1 MDIPSLE
8 LPYMDIPRRQQRNY
22 RGICKQIRQ
31 EKNCQETKRGSHSMN
46 QMLLAFCLVLGGASY
61 WLYTENETL
70 KANNA
75 KLEGAIATQEEAIA
89 AMQKDFTLQTE
100 QLQSMTMKSQEIQ
113 RELMRYSN
121 FIKEYKLTAKILE
134 DPVEM
139 ERKINNGTKHA
150 FEDIEKL
157 SATVDDLDDGLQLQS
172 TIN

>member
-1 MDIPSLE
+1 
-8 LPYMDIPRRQQRNY
+8 
-22 RGICKQIRQ
+22 
-31 EKNCQETKRGSHSMN
+31 MN

-75 KLEGAIATQEEAIA
+75 KLEGAVATQEEAMA
-89 AMQKDFTLQTE
+89 TMQRDFTLQTE
-100 QLQSMTMKSQEIQ
+100 ALQAQTLRSQEIQ
-113 RELMRYSN
+113 RELNRYSD
-121 FIKEYKLTAKILE
+121 FIKNYKLTAKILE

-150 FEDIEKL
+150 FENIEKL

-172 TIN
+172 TGN

>member
-1 MDIPSLE
+1 
-8 LPYMDIPRRQQRNY
+8 
-22 RGICKQIRQ
+22 
-31 EKNCQETKRGSHSMN
+31 MN

-61 WLYTENETL
+61 WLYAENETL

-75 KLEGAIATQEEAIA
+75 KLEGAIAVQEEAMA
-89 AMQKDFTLQTE
+89 TMQKDFTLQTE
-100 QLQSMTMKSQEIQ
+100 QLQSMTVRSQEIQ

-150 FEDIEKL
+150 FEHIQKI

-172 TIN
+172 TNN

>member
-1 MDIPSLE
+1 
-8 LPYMDIPRRQQRNY
+8 
-22 RGICKQIRQ
+22 
-31 EKNCQETKRGSHSMN
+31 MN

-89 AMQKDFTLQTE
+89 TMQADFTLQTE
-100 QLQSMTMKSQEIQ
+100 ALQAQTLRSQEIQ
-113 RELMRYSN
+113 RELNRYSD
-121 FIKEYKLTAKILE
+121 FIKNYKLSAKILE
-134 DPVEM
+134 NPTEM
-139 ERKINNGTKHA
+139 ERKINNGTLHA

-172 TIN
+172 STKN

>member
-1 MDIPSLE
+1 
-8 LPYMDIPRRQQRNY
+8 
-22 RGICKQIRQ
+22 
-31 EKNCQETKRGSHSMN
+31 
-46 QMLLAFCLVLGGASY
+46 MLLAFCLVLGASSY

-70 KANNA
+70 KANNV
-75 KLEGAIATQEEAIA
+75 KLEGAIASQEEAIA
-89 AMQKDFTLQTE
+89 TMQADFSLQSE
-100 QLQSMTMKSQEIQ
+100 QLQSMTLNSQAIQ

-150 FEDIEKL
+150 FEEIQKL
-157 SATVDDLDDGLQLQS
+157 SATVDNLDDGLQLQS